1 MKFFRHYDKHLDVK
15 ISVVKE
21 DNDSAFI
28 TNSTVIHV
36 SNLLGKAY
44 IRVVEPIHTIILP
57 STIKRAEFSEIN
69 A

>member
-28 TNSTVIHV
+28 TNKGCYS

-44 IRVVEPIHTIILP
+44 IRVVEPIHTITLP